1 MTSPDEIV
9 NAIAFGVTI
18 IGAVLIVTL
27 VFMFAD
33 RYRLYKFNKY
43 VKKAKEREEAET
55 AKDKAGRFHAGR
67 GKW

>member
-9 NAIAFGVTI
+9 NAVIWGVAVV
-18 IGAVLIVTL
+18 GAVLIVTL
-27 VFMFAD
+27 VFMFID

-43 VKKAKEREEAET
+43 VKEAKEREEAEA